1 MSEWKPALPGTVVAS
16 ITINYHDD
24 GALSVGGNI
33 GDQTLALALLAHAS
47 DAIKNHKQPR
57 PLIVPNRD
65 VVVPQDAEAYPFGP
79 ICGPTVIPA

>member
-1 MSEWKPALPGTVVAS
+1 MYKPALPGTVVAS

-24 GALSVGGNI
+24 GALSVAGNV
-33 GDQTLALALLAHAS
+33 GDQVLALALLDHAK
-47 DAIKNHKQPR
+47 DAIKNHKQPK

-65 VVVPQDAEAYPFGP
+65 VVVPQDEAYPFGP